1 MPTDSIGNFRLR
13 SDAEKAARLR
23 RRFFMLTAGTLF
35 ALGAAAGFAIGTH
48 AAMGRVISQSVVLSE
63 SFAASW
69 LDKEGQKENAYRLL
83 MLQKGEKGCQASIVL
98 PELKTEPAASAK
110 QNKIGD

>member
-1 MPTDSIGNFRLR
+1 MPTDSIGSFRLR

-23 RRFFMLTAGTLF
+23 RRFFILTAGTLF
-35 ALGAAAGFAIGTH
+35 ALGFAGGFAIGTH

-69 LDKEGQKENAYRLL
+69 LDTEGQRENAYRLL

-98 PELKTEPAASAK
+98 EALKPAAASAK

>member
-1 MPTDSIGNFRLR
+1 MPIDSIGTFRLR

-23 RRFFMLTAGTLF
+23 RRFFLLTAGTLF

-63 SFAASW
+63 DFAASW
-69 LDKEGQKENAYRLL
+69 LDKEGQRENAYRLL

-98 PELKTEPAASAK
+98 QKPQGFNKASEDK
-110 QNKIGD
+110 KED